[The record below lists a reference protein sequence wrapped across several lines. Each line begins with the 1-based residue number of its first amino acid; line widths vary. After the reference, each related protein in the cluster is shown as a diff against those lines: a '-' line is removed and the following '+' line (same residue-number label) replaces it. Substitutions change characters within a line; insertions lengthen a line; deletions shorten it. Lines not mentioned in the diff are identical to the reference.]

1 MNILIGIFINIV
13 GLNAKAYLIQ
23 DFVKILC
30 LSRCALSIQKFI
42 LQECMKILDVG
53 AREALND
60 VVNKV
65 LKRLATTQFEGKEED
80 LDDTLLN

>member
-23 DFVKILC
+23 DFVKILR
-30 LSRCALSIQKFI
+30 LSRCALSIQKFN